1 MWPRVQLASPL
12 TQSLGTV
19 LLVLTL
25 TVHPVLRARKSA
37 NNATQ
42 LSDRYSSLILVLT
55 AHNLVLQLKLNVFD
69 AFRQVALSA
78 VTGTVRRSVGMGS
91 SSLLSINAMIG
102 ILPTEMVVLISVC
115 SNLDLSALV
124 RMLSPDIC
132 EVVSTLKVV
141 KSSIS
146 DDFYLFIYFSHSIN
160 LNSK

>member
-1 MWPRVQLASPL
+1 MQCLCYWEVLTLSISLLLLFTVCRAVLLPPISSHPTNIMDVCSVAKPVLQVLAVIYASPLTSFWTASVWPRVQLASPL

-78 VTGTVRRSVGMGS
+78 VTGTVRRSVGG
-91 SSLLSINAMIG
+91 
-102 ILPTEMVVLISVC
+102 
-115 SNLDLSALV
+115 
-124 RMLSPDIC
+124 
-132 EVVSTLKVV
+132 
-141 KSSIS
+141 
-146 DDFYLFIYFSHSIN
+146 YLFTTVH
-160 LNSK
+160 